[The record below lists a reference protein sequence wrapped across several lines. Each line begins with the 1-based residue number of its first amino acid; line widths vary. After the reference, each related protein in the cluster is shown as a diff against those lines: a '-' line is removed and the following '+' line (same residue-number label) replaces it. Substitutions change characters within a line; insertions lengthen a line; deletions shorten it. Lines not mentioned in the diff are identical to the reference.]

1 MNWRVSDDQT
11 ASYFSATRCQPSY
24 SNRVNSSPFL
34 TARAKWLQLLQRKF
48 DRLFFL
54 PRNEF
59 ISLNDSSTCV
69 PTEQSIIISGGT
81 NCFCPF
87 KPAHRF
93 PKKIVGLESAT
104 GCVLDQLCFGTAFG
118 KNSGVISALI
128 FAANARE

>member
-1 MNWRVSDDQT
+1 MNCRVSDDQT
-11 ASYFSATRCQPSY
+11 ASYFPATRCQPSY
-24 SNRVNSSPFL
+24 SNRVNSSPFP

-54 PRNEF
+54 PRNEL

-69 PTEQSIIISGGT
+69 PTEQSIIIAGGT

-93 PKKIVGLESAT
+93 AKKIVRLKSAT
-104 GCVLDQLCFGTAFG
+104 GCVL
-118 KNSGVISALI
+118 N
-128 FAANARE
+128 